1 MPQIER
7 IGIEGFRRLEDVN
20 IEMRPVMA
28 LIGANGVGKTSFMDA
43 LSLLAD
49 SARGTMNRRINE
61 MGGAAEVIT
70 RGSREDV
77 VLRADMGVANYEPLE
92 YCLCVVPQGQGY
104 AITTETLSQS
114 RAGYEEPFKHIESQ
128 FGDIHFFDP
137 DRRGLVRPS
146 WEHDPSESSLSQVPK
161 MFQEPEEFR
170 RTIGSFAQYRPIDI
184 GHRAPVKMPQQ
195 LRPAVSPG
203 PNGEDLGPFLYNLRE
218 SDRTKYEAIEDALRV
233 AFPGFESLSFP
244 IVAAGMISP
253 TWKDKAYRNPF
264 YMHQLSEG
272 TLRFL
277 WLVALLQ
284 SPGLTTVTMVDEP
297 ELSLHPELLS
307 LLADLM
313 REASQRTQIIVA
325 THSDRLIRFLDP
337 HEVVVMDVEE
347 GGSTKMTWA
356 DKLDLDEWLADFSMD
371 EVWQMGALGGR
382 A

>member
-7 IGIEGFRRLEDVN
+7 IGIQGFRRLEDVD
-20 IEMRPVMA
+20 IEMRPLMA

-49 SARGTMNRRINE
+49 SARGGMNRRINE
-61 MGGAAEVIT
+61 MGGASEMVT
-70 RGSREDV
+70 RDGREDI
-77 VLRADMGVANYEPLE
+77 VLSADMRVANYGSLA
-92 YCLCVVPQGQGY
+92 YCLCVMPLGQSY
-104 AITTETLSQS
+104 AITTETLTQS
-114 RAGYEEPFKHIESQ
+114 RPGYEEPFKHIESY
-128 FGDIHFFDP
+128 FGNIHFYDP
-137 DRRGLVRPS
+137 DKGLVKPN
-146 WEHDPSESSLSQVPK
+146 WEPDASETFLSQVPK
-161 MFQEPEEFR
+161 MLRAPEEFR
-170 RTIGSFAQYRPIDI
+170 RTVGSFAQYGPIDLA
-184 GHRAPVKMPQQ
+184 RRSSPVKMPRQ

-218 SDRTKYEAIEDALRV
+218 LDRTKFEAIEDTLKV

-244 IVAAGMISP
+244 IVAAGMIAP

-264 YMHQLSEG
+264 YMHQISEG

-284 SPGLTTVTMVDEP
+284 SPGLTTITMIDEP

-313 REASQRTQIIVA
+313 REASQRTQIIIA

-337 HEVVVMDVEE
+337 HEVVVMDIGET
-347 GGSTKMTWA
+347 GSAEMTRA
-356 DKLDLDEWLADFSMD
+356 DDLDLDEWLADFSMD
-371 EVWQMGALGGR
+371 EVWQMGAMGGR

>member
-7 IGIEGFRRLEDVN
+7 IGIQGFRRLEDVN

-49 SARGTMNRRINE
+49 SARGAMNRRINE
-61 MGGAAEVIT
+61 MGGASEMVT
-70 RGSREDV
+70 RDGLSPI
-77 VLRADMGVANYEPLE
+77 VLRADMGVGDDGPPLE
-92 YCLCVVPQGQGY
+92 YCLCVMPQGQSY
-104 AITTETLSQS
+104 AITTETLTQS
-114 RAGYEEPFKHIESQ
+114 AAGRKEPFKHIESY
-128 FGDIHFFDP
+128 FGNVHFYDP
-137 DRRGLVRPS
+137 DKGLVKPN
-146 WEHDPSESSLSQVPK
+146 WEHDAMETFLSQVPK
-161 MFQEPEEFR
+161 MLRGPEGFR
-170 RTIGSFAQYRPIDI
+170 WNVGSFAQYGPIDVA
-184 GHRAPVKMPQQ
+184 RRSPVKMPQQ
-195 LRPAVSPG
+195 LRPAVLPG

-218 SDRTKYEAIEDALRV
+218 SDRTKFEAIEDTLKV

-244 IVAAGMISP
+244 IVAAGMIAP

-284 SPGLTTVTMVDEP
+284 SPALTTITMIDEP

-307 LLADLM
+307 LLVDLV
-313 REASQRTQIIVA
+313 REASQRTHVIIA

-337 HEVVVMDVEE
+337 HEVVAMDLGET
-347 GGSTKMTWA
+347 GSAEMTWA
-356 DKLDLDEWLADFSMD
+356 DDLDLDEWLADFSMD
-371 EVWQMGALGGR
+371 EVWQMGAMGGR
-382 A
+382 S